1 MWLQRGDVP
10 EEYRS
15 VKHLGSTLLNVVN
28 QAGLRYKD
36 DNQLDLSQC
45 VGFSQHETLMV
56 RLEEEG
62 LKKVTG
68 TVIGLI
74 TERSASM
81 AIKAIA
87 ENRLSKEV
95 MRIQAHHYIV
105 IPDQKRDRAQTLQ
118 MQYYM
123 KLWAVAAH
131 QPGYFRTNY
140 WGDFLSHLLQTI
152 FRMDHPTDRSVELEA
167 GALLDVVMQKAKG
180 VWPME

>member
-15 VKHLGSTLLNVVN
+15 VRHLGSTLLNVTKA
-28 QAGLRYKD
+28 AGFRYKD

-45 VGFSQHETLMV
+45 IGFSQHETLMV

-81 AIKAIA
+81 KLSDIA
-87 ENRLSKEV
+87 QNKISKEV
-95 MRIQAHHYIV
+95 LRIQAHHYVV
-105 IPDQKRDRAQTLQ
+105 IPDQKRDREQTLQ

-131 QPGYFRTNY
+131 QPGSYRTNL
-140 WGDFLSHLLQTI
+140 WGEFLSHMLQTI

-180 VWPME
+180 VWPAE

>member
-1 MWLQRGDVP
+1 MWLQRGEVP

-15 VKHLGSTLLNVVN
+15 VKHLGGTLLNVAD
-28 QAGLRYKD
+28 QAGFRYKD
-36 DNQLDLSQC
+36 DNRLELSQC
-45 VGFSQHETLMV
+45 LGFSQHETLMV
-56 RLEEEG
+56 RLEDEG

-81 AIKAIA
+81 DIKDIA
-87 ENRLSKEV
+87 KNRLSKEV

-105 IPDQKRDRAQTLQ
+105 VPDQRRDREKALE
-118 MQYYM
+118 MHYYA

-131 QPGYFRTNY
+131 QPGYYRTNS
-140 WGDFLSHLLQTI
+140 WGEFLSHCLQFL

-167 GALLDVVMQKAKG
+167 GQLLDCVMQKAKG
-180 VWPME
+180 VWPGV